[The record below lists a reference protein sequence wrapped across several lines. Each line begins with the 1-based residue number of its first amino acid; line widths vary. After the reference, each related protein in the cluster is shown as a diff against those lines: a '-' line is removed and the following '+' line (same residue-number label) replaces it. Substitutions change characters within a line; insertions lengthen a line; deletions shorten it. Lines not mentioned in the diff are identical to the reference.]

1 MKGTN
6 MIKLKLIVGGAKNVG
21 KSSLIRRY
29 IHGTFKTDVKATI
42 GVDFLTKQV
51 EIGDKKAR
59 LSIWDFGGEEKF
71 RSLFPSYCSGAS
83 AAIILFD
90 ITNRESFNDVN
101 NWLDLIEGSAGKIV
115 KMLVGSK
122 YDLVDKRV
130 ITDDEIKSFVEKKY
144 FNLFTY
150 SSSKTGKNV
159 DNLFQKIT
167 RLVIATNLRE
177 CEHCKELILKDLHFC
192 TFCGKELKN

>member
-1 MKGTN
+1 
-6 MIKLKLIVGGAKNVG
+6 MIKLKIIVGGAKNVG

-51 EIGDKKAR
+51 DVGDKKAR

-101 NWLDLIEGSAGKIV
+101 NWLELIENSAGNIV

-122 YDLVDKRV
+122 YDLVENRAISDE
-130 ITDDEIKSFVEKKY
+130 EIKSFADKKY

-150 SSSKTGKNV
+150 SSAKTGENV
-159 DNLFQKIT
+159 DNLFEKIT
-167 RLVIATNLRE
+167 RLVIATNLME
-177 CEHCKELILKDLHFC
+177 CTHCKELISKELHFC
-192 TFCGKELKN
+192 TFCGKELPGNK